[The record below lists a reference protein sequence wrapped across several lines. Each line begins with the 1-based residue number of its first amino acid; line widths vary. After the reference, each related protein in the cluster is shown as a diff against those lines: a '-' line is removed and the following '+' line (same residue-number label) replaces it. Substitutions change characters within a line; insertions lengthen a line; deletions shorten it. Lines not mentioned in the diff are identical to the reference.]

1 MEQCKSDIVD
11 WQQNQISSN
20 QLHHHQVNY
29 YKIAEDCFSADKKK
43 IQFDQLNEMLAE
55 MEHGLNLLNELDE
68 KISRLNAVLMNNL
81 SERRKNNE
89 LIILWLTQIG
99 DDTIPMHSSFPH
111 RQTIISF
118 RNIFFLLLFLHDF
131 FFPFFS
137 RILWINDILPD
148 NALVEKPFFSQ
159 WNKKRVN
166 WKSKTDQNQKQEKS
180 IASQKMSVNQW
191 KMVPKQCS
199 HYSQHACRSF
209 QSRRKMAIKYVIIF
223 RMSSDIFVSLLC
235 GHRIAIKFESLSDLT
250 FF

>member
-89 LIILWLTQIG
+89 LIIL
-99 DDTIPMHSSFPH
+99 
-111 RQTIISF
+111 
-118 RNIFFLLLFLHDF
+118 
-131 FFPFFS
+131 
-137 RILWINDILPD
+137 
-148 NALVEKPFFSQ
+148 
-159 WNKKRVN
+159 
-166 WKSKTDQNQKQEKS
+166 
-180 IASQKMSVNQW
+180 
-191 KMVPKQCS
+191 
-199 HYSQHACRSF
+199 
-209 QSRRKMAIKYVIIF
+209 
-223 RMSSDIFVSLLC
+223 
-235 GHRIAIKFESLSDLT
+235 
-250 FF
+250 